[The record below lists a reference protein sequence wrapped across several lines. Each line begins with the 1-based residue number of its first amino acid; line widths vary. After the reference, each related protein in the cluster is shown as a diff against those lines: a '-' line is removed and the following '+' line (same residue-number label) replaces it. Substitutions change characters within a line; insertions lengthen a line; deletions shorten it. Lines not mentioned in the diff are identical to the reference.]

1 MTRTTNARLAGAML
15 LLFFAAGIVEMALYG
30 RAISGEGMAAKLA
43 SAAEHAQLI
52 RIVGVLSLFMTVAVF
67 VLAVTLYALTRE
79 YDRDLS
85 LLALLCF
92 AAQGVIGAM
101 NAVPKLALVP
111 IATSDNAAVANVLGS
126 VLLNVRHLGIRGVLL
141 FAVGS
146 ALYSWLFLRARA
158 IAVPLAW
165 LGVLASTLL
174 IVVLPLQLVGIME
187 WAWFIWIPMAV
198 FEVTL
203 ALWLLIKGV
212 A

>member
-165 LGVLASTLL
+165 LGALASTLL